1 MMATLTKQS
10 VNGKAYPY
18 NLTTKPT
25 TVNIELP
32 TSVEVN
38 EQFYTYTFM
47 TLIANLGG
55 YIGLFTGA
63 SIFSMLEGGIKRL
76 LQFDKLKAMLT

>member
-1 MMATLTKQS
+1 MLSRAAQNCKTELVNNYTLK
-10 VNGKAYPY
+10 
-18 NLTTKPT
+18 
-25 TVNIELP
+25 
-32 TSVEVN
+32 VN

-63 SIFSMLEGGIKRL
+63 SIFSVLEGGITMMLR
-76 LQFDKLKAMLT
+76 FDKWKAMLTS

>member
-1 MMATLTKQS
+1 MIMTLK
-10 VNGKAYPY
+10 
-18 NLTTKPT
+18 
-25 TVNIELP
+25 
-32 TSVEVN
+32 VN

-63 SIFSMLEGGIKRL
+63 SIFSILETGIKQML
-76 LQFDKLKAMLT
+76 KVDKFQAMMT